1 MLYTPVLHLGL
12 VLVLVLLCT
21 GLAVLHCA
29 APYMCCAAPCCIRRT
44 VLPKLVGWAPK
55 GGIFMGRMF
64 PDIEGTGAVYC
75 SLGISHLFSTKTWLR
90 HVSCSVLGGVL
101 VCVLAVCWRRVCVLT
116 ICWRRVGD
124 FGNMLETDEKRED
137 DSEEKRRGKRRL

>member
-1 MLYTPVLHLGL
+1 MLRHT
-12 VLVLVLLCT
+12 C
-21 GLAVLHCA
+21 AVLHRA
-29 APYMCCAAPCCIRRT
+29 VFA
-44 VLPKLVGWAPK
+44 VLYYRSLSDGPPK

-116 ICWRRVGD
+116 VCWRRVGD